1 MQRPHRRGCCRVAHN
16 AALPDW
22 LTLKLSDSLLAYTA
36 HLTVARLVVELY
48 PLPQSFLP
56 TPQKNL
62 TMTRTMKNTTTLML
76 VMTALLGACDN
87 NPPTTESKTT
97 VSINEWFDARYEE
110 ELQFSPI
117 NLTFLG
123 RKDRNNELG
132 EFSYAAF
139 AKELAWKKQTV
150 EDMQRL
156 YDYESLT
163 PSEQVSYDIWL
174 YQYQQ
179 TAASEPFFYNGLT
192 FDQMNGIQSFIP
204 TFLINFHRVE
214 DADDLRAYIAR
225 IKDVRPRMQELMT
238 IAQQSA
244 TAGAVSPGFALD
256 GVIEQSTAIISGQPF
271 VNHAEQDSDLWADIQ
286 QEAAKLVENATIN
299 QQQAD
304 ALLAEAKTALQ
315 QNFLPAY
322 QDIIA
327 WAESQKDRA
336 PEVVSGVGGQPN
348 GVAYY
353 NHRLSTQT
361 TTDLTAEEIHQI
373 GLDEVARIRKEMQG
387 IMSEVKFEGDL
398 AAFFDHVRD
407 GEWNY
412 YPDTDPGREAY
423 ITDATAA
430 IDNIKSKLPEFF
442 GLLPKAD
449 LVVKRVEAFRERDGA
464 AQHYYPGTPDG
475 SRPGIYY
482 AHLSDMTAMPKNQLE
497 VIAYHEGLPGHHMQ
511 ISIAQELED
520 VPQFRTQA
528 GFTAYSEGWG
538 LYSEV
543 LAREIPGTYVDPYNR
558 FGQLTSEIWRAIR
571 LVVDTGLHAKG
582 WTEQQAI
589 DYFMQNSPEPLE
601 SVRSEIQRYIVMP
614 GQATSYKIGMLKIQ
628 QLRTK
633 AEAAL
638 GENFDIRG
646 FHDTVLGGGAMPLP
660 ILERVV
666 DQWIASVKAAS

>member
-1 MQRPHRRGCCRVAHN
+1 MQ
-16 AALPDW
+16 
-22 LTLKLSDSLLAYTA
+22 T
-36 HLTVARLVVELY
+36 
-48 PLPQSFLP
+48 PL
-56 TPQKNL
+56 
-62 TMTRTMKNTTTLML
+62 RITTLL
-76 VMTALLGACDN
+76 TFLIAVIVSGCDN
-87 NPPTTESKTT
+87 NPTPASPEAGAVPEAKLA
-97 VSINEWFDARYEE
+97 INEWFDARYEE

-123 RKDRNNELG
+123 RKERNDELG
-132 EFSYAAF
+132 SFSYDAF

-150 EDMQRL
+150 EELKRL
-156 YDYESLT
+156 YDYQSLS
-163 PSEQVSYDIWL
+163 PAEQVSYDIWV
-174 YQYQQ
+174 YQYERM
-179 TAASEPFFYNGLT
+179 AESEKFFYSGLT
-192 FDQMNGIQSFIP
+192 FDQMNGIQSFVP

-214 DADDLRAYIAR
+214 NADDLRAYIAR
-225 IKDVRPRMQELMT
+225 INDVAPRMREALDIATKSSSGGT
-238 IAQQSA
+238 ITPA
-244 TAGAVSPGFALD
+244 FALD
-256 GVIEQSTAIISGQPF
+256 GVIEQTKAVITGAPF
-271 VNHAEQDSDLWADIQ
+271 NANAAEDSDIWADIK
-286 QEAAKLVENATIN
+286 QEANTLVESDAMT
-299 QQQAD
+299 QETAD
-304 ALLAEAKTALQ
+304 ALLAEAKEALTTQ
-315 QNFLPAY
+315 FQPAY
-322 QDIIA
+322 ESIVE
-327 WAESQKDRA
+327 WAENEKDKA
-336 PEVVSGVGGQPN
+336 PKISTGIGDQPN
-348 GVAYY
+348 GAAYY
-353 NHRLSTQT
+353 KHRLATQT
-361 TTDLTAEEIHQI
+361 TTDLTADEIHQI
-373 GLDEVARIRKEMQG
+373 GLDEIARLRNDMLAIMQ
-387 IMSEVKFEGDL
+387 EVKFDGDL
-398 AAFFDHVRD
+398 AAFFNHVRD

-412 YPDTDPGREAY
+412 YPDTDAGREAY

-482 AHLSDMTAMPKNQLE
+482 AHLSDMAAMPKNQLE

-543 LAREIPGTYVDPYNR
+543 LAREIPGTYIDPYNR

-601 SVRSEIQRYIVMP
+601 SVISEIQRYIVMP

-628 QLRTK
+628 QLREK
-633 AEAAL
+633 AQASL
-638 GENFDIRG
+638 GAKFDIRA
-646 FHDTVLGGGAMPLP
+646 FHDTVLGGGALPLP
-660 ILERVV
+660 VLERVV
-666 DQWIASVKAAS
+666 DQWIESVKAAS